1 MQTKC
6 MLFYYEYGWYHFLRG
21 GQIHALYFKF
31 IAYDDVFSKN
41 KEAVILTA
49 KARRIDIQLGLTN
62 FIV

>member
-1 MQTKC
+1 MAGTT
-6 MLFYYEYGWYHFLRG
+6 FYGG
-21 GQIHALYFKF
+21 GQMHALYFKF